1 MTKRDDRPRDAG
13 DLRQRAEEL
22 ARETATRATE
32 APTDLSPE
40 ELQRTLHELRVH
52 QIELEMQNEELRRA
66 QAEIDAARA
75 RYFDLYDLAPAGYCT
90 LSEEGLILEANLT
103 LATLLGLARAALL
116 QQPVSRFVLG
126 EDQDIHYLHRRKLFE
141 TLEPQ
146 DCELRLMKPDGAPFW
161 SHLTATAAR
170 GEDGAPICRVMITD
184 ITERKRRD
192 GELREAKQLIDG
204 VIENL
209 PLMVFLKEPRDLR
222 FVVLNRAGEDLLGH
236 DREELLG
243 KNDLDLFPPEQA
255 AFFTAKDREVLATDV
270 LLDIP
275 EEPIQTAKK
284 GERLLHTRKVSI
296 KGADGVTKYLLGIS
310 EDITERRHAEIRLA
324 QADRLS
330 TMGTLA
336 AGIAHEI
343 NNPLTYVLCNI
354 ESLSQ
359 DVPKLAELMRRC
371 HAALC
376 SHLGVDAVKEL
387 LEPEGDALSPTMF
400 DDVATRFRDV
410 LSGAIRIQ
418 NIARGLST
426 FSRVEGSEVG
436 PVHVHHAA
444 EQAITLALNQIK
456 YRARLVK
463 DFGQVPLVL
472 GSDSKLAQVFLNL
485 LINAAHSIDEGHVEH
500 NEIRIR
506 TWADDVAVFAEVS
519 DTGKGI
525 APEHH
530 DRIFEPFFTT
540 KEVGVGSGLGL
551 SISRNI
557 VTAFGGEISF
567 SSEPGKGTRFLIRLP
582 RLPEDSQSSDASTQA
597 DAPPRSTPR
606 GRILVVDDEQGIRA
620 IIARMLG
627 RKHEVVTAASGEDA
641 KAILEKDRRFD
652 LIYCDLMMPGIS
664 GMELHAWL
672 GERAADLAAQ
682 LVFMTGGAFTP
693 GASEYLARVGNL
705 RVEKPFDTV
714 VFRELTDELVLA
726 ARGKLDRAECE
737 AS

>member
-1 MTKRDDRPRDAG
+1 MTKRDDRPKDAG

-22 ARETATRATE
+22 ARETAARPTE

-90 LSEEGLILEANLT
+90 LSEQGLILEANLT
-103 LATLLGLARAALL
+103 LATLLGLARAVLI
-116 QQPVSRFVLG
+116 QQPVSRFVLN

-146 DCELRLMKPDGAPFW
+146 DCELRLLKPDGEPFW
-161 SHLTATAAR
+161 AHLKATAAR
-170 GEDGAPICRVMITD
+170 GEDGASICRVMITD

-192 GELREAKQLIDG
+192 GELREAKQLIDA
-204 VIENL
+204 VIENI

-236 DREELLG
+236 DREEVLG
-243 KNDLDLFPPEQA
+243 KNDLDLFPSEQA
-255 AFFTAKDREVLATDV
+255 AFFTAKDRDVLASDV

-284 GERLLHTRKVSI
+284 GERLLHTRKVGI

-376 SHLGVDAVKEL
+376 SHLGVDSVKEL
-387 LEPEGDALSPTMF
+387 LEAEGDSFSPTTF
-400 DDVATRFRDV
+400 DDVAARFRDV
-410 LSGAIRIQ
+410 LSGTIRIQ

-456 YRARLVK
+456 FRARLVK

-672 GERAADLAAQ
+672 AERAADLAAQ

-693 GASEYLARVGNL
+693 GASEYLAKVGNL
-705 RVEKPFDTV
+705 LVEKPFDTV

-726 ARGKLDRAECE
+726 ARGKLDRAE
-737 AS
+737 AP

>member
-1 MTKRDDRPRDAG
+1 MTKRDDRPKDAG

-22 ARETATRATE
+22 ARETAARATE

-40 ELQRTLHELRVH
+40 ELRRTLHELRVH

-116 QQPVSRFVLG
+116 RHPLSRFVLN
-126 EDQDIHYLHRRKLFE
+126 EDQDIYYLHRRKLFE
-141 TLEPQ
+141 TREPH
-146 DCELRLMKPDGAPFW
+146 DCDLRLVKPDGVPFW
-161 SHLTATAAR
+161 AHLKETTARA
-170 GEDGAPICRVMITD
+170 EDGATHFRVMITD

-192 GELREAKQLIDG
+192 EELREAKLLIDA
-204 VIENL
+204 VIENI
-209 PLMVFLKEPRDLR
+209 PLMVFLKESRDLR
-222 FVVLNRAGEDLLGH
+222 FVVFNRAGEDLLGY
-236 DREELLG
+236 DRKELLG
-243 KNDLDLFPPEQA
+243 KNNLDLFPPEQA
-255 AFFTAKDREVLATDV
+255 AFFMAKDREVLATDV

-343 NNPLTYVLCNI
+343 NNPLTYVLCNL

-376 SHLGVDAVKEL
+376 SHLGADVVKEL
-387 LEPEGDALSPTMF
+387 LEAEGDSFSPTTF
-400 DDVATRFRDV
+400 DDVAARFRDV

-426 FSRVEGSEVG
+426 FSRVEGSEVA

-456 YRARLVK
+456 FRARLVK

-506 TWADDVAVFAEVS
+506 TWADDAAVFVEVS

-525 APEHH
+525 AREHH

-540 KEVGVGSGLGL
+540 KEVGAGSGLGL

-582 RLPEDSQSSDASTQA
+582 RLPEDSQASDASTQA

-627 RKHEVVTAASGEDA
+627 RKHEVVTAASGEEA
-641 KAILEKDRRFD
+641 EAILEKDRRFD
-652 LIYCDLMMPGIS
+652 LIYCDLMMPRIS

-672 GERAADLAAQ
+672 AERDAGLAAQ

-693 GASEYLARVGNL
+693 GASAYLARVGNL

-726 ARGKLDRAECE
+726 ARGKLDRAEGE